1 MFYGRK
7 TKTAELAEKFRDELL
22 AKRLP
27 KGSPVLSE
35 RELAEHFAISPV
47 TARRILKVLVE
58 QDILYRKPQSGT
70 FIKHDPPVIPV
81 IAYAGPLPDPE
92 NMDPL
97 RYDATSRLMKHFAEL
112 GIEPILIS
120 PYELRHPAAW
130 QKLRKTS
137 GLLIHDTLID
147 KAILKALV
155 NYSGRISLFGKTYF
169 DKTLPF
175 IQVFPDFTGPLL
187 EFDRVRKFEVYDK
200 ILIIRANHNNSKNCA
215 EIVRHVLKT
224 LDVPEKKIEVIRL
237 NTHGGLNAY
246 LQTDRYFSQR
256 IDLPD
261 NTLII
266 SLSEYFSQ
274 AIRAVFSSRGKM
286 PDILSFDNMESY
298 QKNPESAP
306 FFTSI
311 DWQVGLMACRALDL
325 LCSQDDHPEKEKTHF
340 QIPAKLVIRESVKM
354 AESGSKP
361 KMISNSKNSTPKNE
375 VHHETIKIHP
385 TTHEK

>member
-97 RYDATSRLMKHFAEL
+97 LYDATSRLMKHFAEL
-112 GIEPILIS
+112 GIKPVLIT
-120 PYELRHPAAW
+120 PYELRHPTAW

-137 GLLIHDTLID
+137 GLLIYDALLD

-155 NYSGRISLFGKTYF
+155 NYSGWISLFGKTYF
-169 DKTLPF
+169 DNTLPF

-187 EFDRVRKFEVYDK
+187 EFNRVKKFEIYDK
-200 ILIIRANHNNSKNCA
+200 ILIIRANHNNSKNSA
-215 EIVRHVLKT
+215 EIVKNILKI
-224 LDVPEKKIEVIRL
+224 LDVPEKKTEVIRL

-256 IDLPD
+256 SDLPD
-261 NTLII
+261 NTLIV
-266 SLSEYFSQ
+266 SMSEFFSQ
-274 AIRAVFSSRGKM
+274 AIRAFFSNRGKM
-286 PDILSFDNMESY
+286 PDILNFDNMESY
-298 QKNPESAP
+298 QNNPEAVP
-306 FFTSI
+306 YFTSI
-311 DWQVGLMACRALDL
+311 DWQFGQMACRALDL
-325 LCSQDDHPEKEKTHF
+325 LCSQLDHPEGEQTSLR
-340 QIPAKLVIRESVKM
+340 IPAKLVIRESVKGQ
-354 AESGSKP
+354 SGSKSSSDRSR
-361 KMISNSKNSTPKNE
+361 K
-375 VHHETIKIHP
+375 
-385 TTHEK
+385 

>member
-1 MFYGRK
+1 MLYGRK
-7 TKTAELAEKFRDELL
+7 TKTAVLAEKFRDELL

-27 KGSPVLSE
+27 KDSPVMSG

-47 TARRILKVLVE
+47 TANRILKLLVE
-58 QDILYRKPQSGT
+58 QDILYCKPQSGT
-70 FIKHDPPVIPV
+70 YIKHDPKTIPS

-137 GLLIHDTLID
+137 GLLIHDALLD

-155 NYSGRISLFGKTYF
+155 NYSGWISLFGKTYF
-169 DKTLPF
+169 DNTLPF

-256 IDLPD
+256 SDLPD
-261 NTLII
+261 NTLIV
-266 SLSEYFSQ
+266 SMSEFFSQ
-274 AIRAVFSSRGKM
+274 AVRAFFSNGGKM
-286 PDILSFDNMESY
+286 PDILNFDNMESY
-298 QKNPESAP
+298 QKNPERSP

-311 DWQVGLMACRALDL
+311 DWQVGLMYCRALDL
-325 LCSQDDHPEKEKTHF
+325 LCGQCQNPDDEQTILR
-340 QIPAKLVIRESVKM
+340 IPAKLVIRESVKLDGT
-354 AESGSKP
+354 AEKLQFGLNR
-361 KMISNSKNSTPKNE
+361 MISNQ
-375 VHHETIKIHP
+375 
-385 TTHEK
+385 